1 MAGVAGRRS
10 SGSDA
15 ADPVRAGPV
24 GASPGK
30 STLTGALDQQTP
42 RGTQD
47 VSTAARAE
55 VAGAFGGRAQSV
67 DYTVGAGPAEARGVN
82 AVTIGG
88 KVDFAP
94 GKFDLDSAQGRAR
107 LGEET
112 AHAVQQP
119 NPGARA
125 GARP

>member
-1 MAGVAGRRS
+1 MGGVAGRRS
-10 SGSDA
+10 TGSDA
-15 ADPVRAGPV
+15 ADPVRGGPV

-30 STLTGALDQQTP
+30 STLTGALDRDITQQTP

-47 VSTAARAE
+47 VSEAARAE
-55 VAGAFGGRAQSV
+55 VAGAFGARAQSV
-67 DYTVGAGPAEARGVN
+67 DYTVGAGPAEARGAS

-94 GKFDLDSAQGRAR
+94 GKFDLDSPAGRAR

-112 AHAVQQP
+112 AHAVQQS
-119 NPGARA
+119 NPGA
-125 GARP
+125 

>member
-1 MAGVAGRRS
+1 MGGVAGRRS
-10 SGSDA
+10 PGSDA
-15 ADPVRAGPV
+15 ADPVRGGPV

-30 STLTGALDQQTP
+30 STLTGALDPGRELAQQTP

-47 VSTAARAE
+47 VSEAARAE
-55 VAGAFGGRAQSV
+55 VAGAFGARAQRV

-94 GKFDLDSAQGRAR
+94 GKFDLESTEGRAR
-107 LGEET
+107 LGE
-112 AHAVQQP
+112 
-119 NPGARA
+119 
-125 GARP
+125 